1 MTKESVNEQRPST
14 LYFNWISRLE
24 YLKIFELFC
33 FSLKHK
39 GFLSSP
45 DKKVVLSR
53 SFWGFFAS
61 LKSSFFKF
69 GKILPHPRE
78 FDHHFLPRGRELD
91 KKICPGGRDSLA
103 QKNFPRGCPGG
114 GCTQLELH
122 HNGFIV
128 MWPTFEGTKSLT
140 LLAGRGLPHRNVP
153 NAVSWLTNQSASF
166 LLMV

>member
-1 MTKESVNEQRPST
+1 MDTKLLQMTKESVNEQRPST

-45 DKKVVLSR
+45 NKKVVLSR
-53 SFWGFFAS
+53 SFLNFLKDFFAS
-61 LKSSFFKF
+61 LRSSFFEF

-91 KKICPGGRDSLA
+91 KKFCPGGRDSLA
-103 QKNFPRGCPGG
+103 QKNFPGGCPGG
-114 GCTQLELH
+114 DVPSWNRLRHYHQRNCVVFGLQQ
-122 HNGFIV
+122 HNSLIWLGFQV
-128 MWPTFEGTKSLT
+128 YK
-140 LLAGRGLPHRNVP
+140 
-153 NAVSWLTNQSASF
+153 
-166 LLMV
+166 

>member
-45 DKKVVLSR
+45 NKKVVLSR
-53 SFWGFFAS
+53 SFLNFLRIFFAS
-61 LKSSFFKF
+61 LRSSFFEF

-91 KKICPGGRDSLA
+91 KKFCPGGRDSLA

-114 GCTQLELH
+114 DVPSWNRLRH
-122 HNGFIV
+122 YFD
-128 MWPTFEGTKSLT
+128 S
-140 LLAGRGLPHRNVP
+140 GLFMKLRHRH
-153 NAVSWLTNQSASF
+153 SEKGS
-166 LLMV
+166 